1 MAAEVTMMLKTV
13 REAVIS
19 ALKSP
24 ARLLSDG
31 DRISAQTMHKA
42 LSFDAPFLP
51 APAAEG
57 TPLRTLQAQALR
69 EALPASGRTR
79 SEQAQ
84 ALGISQRTLYR
95 QLRAMKGSQNTE

>member
-1 MAAEVTMMLKTV
+1 MLKTV
-13 REAVIS
+13 RESLIS

-31 DRISAQTMHKA
+31 DRISVQTMHKA

-95 QLRAMKGSQNTE
+95 QLRALKGAQPTV